1 MAIDVV
7 AAAHRTAR
15 RSRDIAMDFDC
26 RLRLPR
32 APERM
37 DKKDGRGIYVSARDE
52 GYEHPCTLTLMRHLP
67 MV

>member
-26 RLRLPR
+26 RLRFPS
-32 APERM
+32 
-37 DKKDGRGIYVSARDE
+37 KDGRGIYFREV
-52 GYEHPCTLTLMRHLP
+52 
-67 MV
+67 